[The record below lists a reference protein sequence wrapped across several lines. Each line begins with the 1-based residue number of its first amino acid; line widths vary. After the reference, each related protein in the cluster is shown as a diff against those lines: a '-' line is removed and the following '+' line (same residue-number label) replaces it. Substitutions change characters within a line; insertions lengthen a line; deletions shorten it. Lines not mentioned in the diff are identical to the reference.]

1 MLHMYISNNKCPKID
16 PCATPIWRS
25 SQLLKEELI
34 LVAGKLE
41 IRLMD
46 LYLNWYEFSIG
57 SNKSYGGKSSIRQ
70 DVIEMVDSCKTL

>member
-46 LYLNWYEFSIG
+46 LYLN
-57 SNKSYGGKSSIRQ
+57 
-70 DVIEMVDSCKTL
+70 